1 MALERRIE
9 YRNVSI
15 DDIKYVANKGIEQL
29 TEIESY
35 TTGYKDM
42 ATVHILLDEETETA
56 YYAVDEPQI
65 VEGTEAERL
74 YNQLRIG
81 LETNPDVLSFH
92 GLDFFERQRRM
103 VDLLWSI
110 ADEMGIAEELKK
122 SPEVEYTLIRNLAG
136 WRQIDVLMR
145 DKNVEEIDAYDYRKS
160 VRVVLRKNPTGQFWI
175 PTNIVFRDT
184 SGKPTDEPLLALVRM
199 IASRVGKQVSVATPI
214 VEARSPEGY
223 RIFMGTG
230 EVETTQ
236 SSFFTIRKF
245 PENPLTIIDLIKR
258 RALTPLMA
266 AYLWTLI
273 ENKRFI
279 VFMGEMG
286 SGKSTF
292 LQSSL
297 SFVPWDNKI
306 VIIEDVPEIRVPHPH
321 IQYLYTRRSPDPS
334 QNISLEDLVV
344 GALRS
349 RAQYI
354 IIGEVRSKEMASL
367 VQAAATGHG
376 SMTTFHASD
385 PDKFFLRIKSPPISV
400 EPAFMLVISSLWY
413 LAPVLVP
420 GTAKTERKVFR
431 VWEITSKMR
440 DTDYGKMPGA
450 ETIFRFDQGKFD
462 FEPNDPVE
470 VVRRSEKLREI
481 GRDAYG
487 EEHAERCMAWEL
499 KQKADTISFMLS
511 YQETFSDFASIT
523 KGVMIR
529 SIELKRERRK
539 CMEGEVSI

>member
-15 DDIKYVANKGIEQL
+15 DDINYVANKGIEQL

-42 ATVHILLDEETETA
+42 ATIHILLDEETETA

-103 VDLLWSI
+103 VDLLWGI

-175 PTNIVFRDT
+175 PTNIVFRDA

-245 PENPLTIIDLIKR
+245 PENPLTVIDLIKR

-273 ENKRFI
+273 ENKRFT

-286 SGKSTF
+286 SGKTTF

-354 IIGEVRSKEMASL
+354 IIGEVRSKEMAAL

-420 GTAKTERKVFR
+420 GTARTERKVFR

-440 DTDYGKMPGA
+440 DTDYGMMPG
-450 ETIFRFDQGKFD
+450 G
-462 FEPNDPVE
+462 
-470 VVRRSEKLREI
+470 
-481 GRDAYG
+481 
-487 EEHAERCMAWEL
+487 
-499 KQKADTISFMLS
+499 
-511 YQETFSDFASIT
+511 
-523 KGVMIR
+523 
-529 SIELKRERRK
+529 
-539 CMEGEVSI
+539 